1 MKDLCLT
8 KKNICENRRLTRKF
22 MKIYRKKESFLEPY
36 FWKNV
41 STLAIIYIRFRK
53 KCKLGQ
59 DLKWNLFISSI
70 IGCKTFSD
78 EKNFGKGVKCIVTYT
93 DNLLKQFIRQS
104 KRSSK
109 MGAVNQF
116 LIHLKQQI
124 FPIVLNETSK
134 W

>member
-1 MKDLCLT
+1 MQIRTGFEMKLV
-8 KKNICENRRLTRKF
+8 
-22 MKIYRKKESFLEPY
+22 Y
-36 FWKNV
+36 
-41 STLAIIYIRFRK
+41 
-53 KCKLGQ
+53 
-59 DLKWNLFISSI
+59 LFN
-70 IGCKTFSD
+70 IGCKNFSD

-93 DNLLKQFIRQS
+93 DNFLKQFILQS

-109 MGAVNQF
+109 VGAVNQF

>member
-1 MKDLCLT
+1 MKDLWLS
-8 KKNICENRRLTRKF
+8 KKLCENRRLTRKF
-22 MKIYRKKESFLEPY
+22 MRIYRKKESFLEPY
-36 FWKNV
+36 LWKDV
-41 STLAIIYIRFRK
+41 STLAIIYVRFRK

-78 EKNFGKGVKCIVTYT
+78 EKNFGKEVKCIETYT
-93 DNLLKQFIRQS
+93 DNFLKQFIRQT

-109 MGAVNQF
+109 VGAVNQF
-116 LIHLKQQI
+116 LIHLKQQL